1 MPVLDSGGG
10 GSFALRQQILADGG
24 ATAKKKHQGR
34 NVMCDEFIHPGLVSD
49 TRLSRR
55 SFGLMTAATAGIA
68 TGAVAQSNVVET
80 DVTVKTADGNCDA
93 VLFHPPGEGHWPA
106 VLIWPDIMGLRPAF
120 RDMGRRLAEQGYV
133 VLVPNPFYRSAH
145 APVVGDNVDFGKD
158 VDLRNRLM
166 GYRGAMTNDGI
177 DRDAQAYLTFLDAQP
192 QTAKR
197 KKAGVQ
203 GYCMGGALAF
213 RTAAAAP
220 GRIAAVGSFHGGN
233 GLVTK
238 NPDSPHLLIPKTNAA
253 FLALQAQNDD
263 AQQPTVK
270 DDLKAAF
277 AAAGKT
283 ATVEVYHANHGWC
296 VPGGQAY
303 DQGEA
308 ERAWTALSAL
318 YRTNLT

>member
-1 MPVLDSGGG
+1 
-10 GSFALRQQILADGG
+10 
-24 ATAKKKHQGR
+24 
-34 NVMCDEFIHPGLVSD
+34 MCDEFIHPGLVSD

-55 SFGLMTAATAGIA
+55 GFGLMTVATAGIA
-68 TGAVAQSNVVET
+68 TGAVAQSNVMES

-93 VLFHPPGEGHWPA
+93 VLFHPAGESHWPA

-120 RDMGRRLAEQGYV
+120 RDMGKRLAGQGYV

-145 APVVGDNVDFGKD
+145 APVIGDHFDFSNPEQ
-158 VDLRNRLM
+158 RNRLM

-177 DRDAQAYLTFLDAQP
+177 DRDAAAYLAFLDAQS
-192 QTAKR
+192 QTAKG

-213 RTAAAAP
+213 RTAAAVS

-238 NPDSPHLLIPKTNAA
+238 NPDSPHLLIAKTDAA
-253 FLALQAQNDD
+253 FLVCQAQNDD
-263 AQQPTVK
+263 ATQPTLK

-277 AAAGKT
+277 AAARKT
-283 ATVEVYHANHGWC
+283 ATVEVYQANHGWC
-296 VPGGQAY
+296 VPGGAVYNQA
-303 DQGEA
+303 EA
-308 ERAWTALSAL
+308 ERAWTALGAL
-318 YRTNLT
+318 YRSNLA